1 MDHSRVSSTSL
12 AALLV
17 AQTLVS
23 FASNAAKMLVLA
35 LALVPGVLAPE
46 AANEGLALLPIALA
60 APYVFLSPLFAW
72 FADRFST
79 RTVLSVSIL
88 LLLALLGGLAFALH
102 VQSVPLT
109 IAAFLLLAVHSAL
122 VSPSK
127 RAMLRE
133 VAPPEKYGPS
143 VLLLEMLTLGAIVAG
158 AYSGAR
164 ALEAAGLTGDMAL
177 GWVSAERFACVLPL
191 IAACASVAFLPT
203 RPTAARAAGAPPQEL
218 ITHPINH
225 LFELLRTARLR
236 TTALGLLFF
245 HMLGGAAVLV
255 LIDAGRDWA
264 AQPPGTVSVT
274 GLAAVLLLFAG
285 AGALAGNFVAGVVSR
300 GRSENGLVPFGAAG
314 MAVAAWW
321 ASANSLD
328 APAFRPALML
338 LGFSAGIYLAPL
350 HIYFQHRVGRARR
363 TRMGGALN
371 LFRGLGG
378 IAAGGLYYL
387 MAAGLHWS
395 LSRQL
400 AGLAVASAFVAVLAV
415 WLSPEHLML
424 LIFRALGRVLYR
436 LRIQGLVNLPPGGAL
451 IVSNHISYVDALILQ
466 VLFPRKLWVL
476 AVHGRRR
483 RGLPLWFYRI
493 TGVIPLS
500 SEKAT
505 EGLRLAIH
513 KMKEGELVCVF
524 PEGQVSRTG
533 ALMEI
538 RKGFEVLAKRAEVPV
553 VPVFIDSLWGSIFT
567 YANQKLICK
576 LPERYPHSV
585 LVQVGPPLPYQN
597 VNAVLARQALLDLGE
612 RAYQQRE
619 ELKRHLGY
627 EILRSLARHPWNVSL
642 VDCTVERKEV
652 RAGTLLAAA
661 ATYAQLIR
669 REVPERRVGIVLP
682 PGAGGYIANLAV
694 LLAGKSPANLNFTAG
709 AGAIEAS
716 LRMGEIRTVISAEAM
731 RAKLPQ
737 FPWPEKTRDMRV
749 DLAACGKPAIFARLA
764 LIWLL
769 PSRLLALLWGV
780 PRVGDNAEVALLFTS
795 GSSGEPKGVPLTHRN
810 ILGNCGQISATG
822 ILSKKET
829 LLAFLPIFHSFG
841 FTVTL
846 WYALMRGVRTVTLPS
861 PLDAKRIIEVVEQE
875 KVTVFVS
882 TPTFIRPVFKR
893 AEPAQLRSL
902 RFVVSGAEK
911 LPVDLFEQFLQKF
924 GIRILQGYGL
934 TETTP
939 VTNVNLPEPRNLP
952 KGVKIQEGHRLGSVG
967 RLFAGMTARIVHPET
982 GETLPPDKTGIL
994 CLRGANVFGGY
1005 LKDPVRTAEAL
1016 RDGWFVT
1023 GDLARFDDDGFLFIE
1038 GRLSRFSK
1046 VGGEMVPHLTIE
1058 QKIAEAFA
1066 LEPGEAPKVVVLGV
1080 PDAAKGETLVLLT
1093 TEPIDAAQLRE
1104 KLTAAGLPNL
1114 WIPKVV
1120 VRLERIPVL
1129 GSGKC
1134 DLRGCR
1140 ELAAKPGA
1148 DAAAG

>member
-1 MDHSRVSSTSL
+1 MVNSRVSTTSL

-35 LALVPGVLAPE
+35 LALVPGVLAPGVVG
-46 AANEGLALLPIALA
+46 EGLALLPVAIA

-88 LLLALLGGLAFALH
+88 LLLALLGVLAFALH

-109 IAAFLLLAVHSAL
+109 IVAFLLLSMHSAL

-133 VAPPEKYGPS
+133 VAPPEKYGQS

-164 ALEAAGLTGDMAL
+164 ALEAAGLAGDMAM
-177 GWVSAERFACVLPL
+177 GWVAAERYACVLPL
-191 IAACASVAFLPT
+191 VTACALVAFLPT
-203 RPTAARAAGAPPQEL
+203 RPTSARAVGAPPQEL
-218 ITHPINH
+218 LTRPINH

-236 TTALGLLFF
+236 STALGILFF
-245 HMLGGAAVLV
+245 NMVGGAVVMV

-264 AQPPGTVSVT
+264 SQHPGTVSVT
-274 GLAAVLLLFAG
+274 GLAATLLLFAG
-285 AGALAGNFVAGVVSR
+285 AGALAGNFFAGVVSR
-300 GRSENGLVPFGAAG
+300 FRSENGLVPFGAAG

-321 ASANSLD
+321 ASHNSLD
-328 APAFRPALML
+328 APAFRPALVL

-350 HIYFQHRVGRARR
+350 HIYFQHRVGKARR

-371 LFRGLGG
+371 LFRGVGG
-378 IAAGGLYYL
+378 VAAGGLYYL
-387 MAAGLHWS
+387 MAVGLHWT

-400 AGLAVASAFVAVLAV
+400 ACLAVASSVVAVVAV

-424 LIFRALGRVLYR
+424 LLFRALGRVLYR
-436 LRIQGLVNLPPGGAL
+436 LRIQGLVNLPTGGAL

-466 VLFPRKLWVL
+466 VLFPRKLWFL

-483 RGLPLWFYRI
+483 RGLPLWFYRV

-567 YANQKLICK
+567 YANQKLVFK
-576 LPERYPHSV
+576 LPERFPHSV
-585 LVQVGPPLPYQN
+585 LVQVGPPLSYRS

-627 EILRSLARHPWNVSL
+627 EVLRSVARHPWKVSL
-642 VDCTVERKEV
+642 IDCTATRKEV

-661 ATYAQLIR
+661 ATYAKLLR

-682 PGAGGYIANLAV
+682 PSAGGFIANLAV
-694 LLAGKSPANLNFTAG
+694 LLAGKIPVNLNFTAG
-709 AGAIEAS
+709 ASAIEAS
-716 LRMGEIRTVISAEAM
+716 LRMGEIRTVITAEAM
-731 RAKLPQ
+731 RVKIPH
-737 FPWPEKTRDMRV
+737 FPWPEKTRDMAA
-749 DLAACGKPAIFARLA
+749 DLTGCGKPAILARLA
-764 LIWLL
+764 LIWLM
-769 PSRLLALLWGV
+769 PSRLLALLWNV
-780 PRVGDNAEVALLFTS
+780 PRVGDNAETALLFTS

-829 LLAFLPIFHSFG
+829 PLVCLPIFHSFG
-841 FTVTL
+841 FTVM
-846 WYALMRGVRTVTLPS
+846 WYVLMRGVPAVTLPS
-861 PLDAKRIIEVVEQE
+861 PLDAKRIVEVVENE
-875 KVTVFVS
+875 KATVFIS
-882 TPTFIRPVFKR
+882 TPTFLRPILKR

-902 RFVVSGAEK
+902 RFVVTGAEK

-924 GIRILQGYGL
+924 GVRILQGYGL

-939 VTNVNLPEPRNLP
+939 VVGVNLPEPRDLP
-952 KGVKIQEGHRLGSVG
+952 KGVKVQEGHRLGSVG

-982 GETLPPDKTGIL
+982 GEVLPPDETGIL
-994 CLRGANVFGGY
+994 WLRGANVFGGY
-1005 LKDPVRTAEAL
+1005 LKDPVRTAESL
-1016 RDGWFVT
+1016 HDGWFVT

-1058 QKIAEAFA
+1058 QKIVELFG

-1114 WIPKVV
+1114 WIPKIVH
-1120 VRLERIPVL
+1120 RLDRIPVL

-1140 ELAAKPGA
+1140 ELATKPGA
-1148 DAAAG
+1148 DGSAG